1 MGCCFAFL
9 GRSWMRPK
17 LGWLNVF
24 WQRPK
29 TRLVKGDRDRRR
41 RMMMMMMMFFPSE
54 NGFCSLE
61 TAESPKSLG
70 SFWFFPQV
78 CCYAGWHPK
87 MWQRLWKSQAA
98 KFSTCWEASHLQ
110 MHKMSM
116 LRIQWCPLVLKDL
129 KDLNLIKNWAFCQG
143 QDDVHNLAP
152 AGIEAGNSWEV
163 AKLSKCPAFKKGD
176 RMTVPLDFQRRSILQ
191 RFWQRRFIREDG
203 LFFPF

>member
-1 MGCCFAFL
+1 MATVENAESSQAQWNQQTCERLHSMGCCFAFL

-41 RMMMMMMMFFPSE
+41 RMMMMMMFFPSE

-78 CCYAGWHPK
+78 CCYAG
-87 MWQRLWKSQAA
+87 
-98 KFSTCWEASHLQ
+98 
-110 MHKMSM
+110 
-116 LRIQWCPLVLKDL
+116 
-129 KDLNLIKNWAFCQG
+129 
-143 QDDVHNLAP
+143 
-152 AGIEAGNSWEV
+152 
-163 AKLSKCPAFKKGD
+163 
-176 RMTVPLDFQRRSILQ
+176 
-191 RFWQRRFIREDG
+191 
-203 LFFPF
+203 